1 MNITSI
7 KGISASTES
16 ICDLIHILRRYE
28 EDMYWRR
35 MEEEQHHWD
44 DRHRIPDGGYPHGPP
59 GPLGLLGVR
68 PGMPPQ
74 PQGPAVSN
82 VRIVSLLLMYLVP
95 QTGGGGNPVSQSGLQ
110 IMPRLS
116 S

>member
-1 MNITSI
+1 MF
-7 KGISASTES
+7 
-16 ICDLIHILRRYE
+16 CLMHFRRYE

-44 DRHRIPDGGYPHGPP
+44 DRRRIPDGGYPHGPP

-74 PQGPAVSN
+74 PQGPAVSFL
-82 VRIVSLLLMYLVP
+82 RGGKMKSYLP
-95 QTGGGGNPVSQSGLQ
+95 GGTVKNCKLRGAALSPVF
-110 IMPRLS
+110 LS
-116 S
+116 EVFV